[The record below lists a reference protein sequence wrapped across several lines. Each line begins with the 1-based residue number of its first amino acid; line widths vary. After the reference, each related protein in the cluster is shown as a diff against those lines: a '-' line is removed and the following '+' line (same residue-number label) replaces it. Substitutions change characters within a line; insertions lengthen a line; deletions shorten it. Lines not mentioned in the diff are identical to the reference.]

1 MKGQMETMKGQKE
14 TAKGQTETPKG
25 QIGTVKTQV
34 KVLMKY
40 RYNGKWCEK
49 FVTLGDVAGR
59 IGQGKYRQRVDA
71 VRGSVLVPTSMGM
84 SSGRLAAEYLPCV
97 YPALGL
103 VADSDGRMGAQA
115 GYTGLVLLSLRV
127 EQGVEVLERLRQRV
141 NLWPQVLLSFV
152 GTSGQ
157 SLKVVIPYRLTGGG
171 VPAAK
176 PQAAVGGGGIPEGK
190 SQGALGGGK
199 AALFAQYAYKRAA
212 EYVLNSTGVRAEEVV
227 HDGSE
232 HFRVSADEQVYYNP
246 EALAIEMEQPTEL
259 LTDTTAPVVVQ
270 TPEVQLD
277 TQVLPGYTRREM
289 DVTKFNFICR
299 DMAFRAHQEPEV
311 YLMKLATECCR
322 SGIDQEL
329 ATKLAC
335 NIGDFYD
342 KETLVRSTFCN
353 AYAHHRLGLKQP
365 VDKSTMY
372 QQLLEAFL
380 RRRYMFRR
388 NRVTGEVEYQE
399 KFRYE
404 LWWKPLTEEAQNDIN
419 NAAIGEGIKVWPQ
432 DLERILVSERIDTY
446 DPVRQWLMDLPS
458 WDGRDRLGELA
469 DRVPTDSPAWRD
481 NFKIWMRSMVSQWR
495 SGTSAMYGAQMVL
508 MLVGGQGTRKST
520 FMRMLLPPELMPFYI
535 DRIDFANKKEA
546 LRALHRFLL
555 INIDEYDQIS
565 KSQTA
570 FLKHLIQR
578 TDVKERKLYSTVFE
592 QQQRYAAFCATTNS
606 LMQLKD
612 ESGSRRYMVVE
623 VSAVIDTDT
632 TGQRA
637 IDYPQLYAQIVSE
650 IEHGEEYAFTGERE
664 RQIVER
670 NADYYETPNVVSLF
684 EDLFRRP
691 LAGDEVVLKSP
702 TEILTYIKDKKKINV
717 VTQANATVIGSY
729 LHRNGFQKGKGRQY
743 RRYEVAL
750 AT

>member
-1 MKGQMETMKGQKE
+1 
-14 TAKGQTETPKG
+14 
-25 QIGTVKTQV
+25 
-34 KVLMKY
+34 MKY
-40 RYNGKWCEK
+40 RYNGVWREK
-49 FVTLGDVAGR
+49 FVALSDVFKWTR
-59 IGQGKYRQRVDA
+59 MGKYRQRVDS
-71 VRGSVLVPTSMGM
+71 VRGGILVPTSMGM
-84 SSGRLAAEYLPCV
+84 ASGSAAAEYLPSV
-97 YPALGL
+97 YPAQGL
-103 VADSDGRMGAQA
+103 ITDGSSGRTAAQP

-141 NLWPQVLLSFV
+141 NLWPQVMLSFV
-152 GTSGQ
+152 GSSGQ
-157 SLKVVIPYRLTGGG
+157 SLKVLIPYRLVGGS
-171 VPAAK
+171 VPAAE
-176 PQAAVGGGGIPEGK
+176 PQTT
-190 SQGALGGGK
+190 
-199 AALFAQYAYKRAA
+199 LFAQYAYKRAA

-232 HFRVSADEQVYYNP
+232 HFRVSADEQVYYNA
-246 EALAIEMEQPTEL
+246 EAMAIEMEQPTEP
-259 LTDTTAPVVVQ
+259 LTETTAPIVMQ
-270 TPEVQLD
+270 PTEVQLD

-299 DMAFRAHQEPEV
+299 ELSFRAQQEPEA
-311 YLMKLATECCR
+311 YLMKLATECR
-322 SGIDQEL
+322 RAGIDQEL
-329 ATKLAC
+329 ATKMTC
-335 NIGDFYD
+335 DIGDFYQ
-342 KETLVRSTFCN
+342 KETLVRSTFSN
-353 AYAHHRLGLKQP
+353 AYTGHRLGMKNP
-365 VDKSTMY
+365 VDKSTMH
-372 QQLLEAFL
+372 QQLLEEFL

-399 KFRYE
+399 KYLYE
-404 LWWKPLTEEAQNDIN
+404 LWLKPLTEEVQNDIN
-419 NAAIGEGIKVWPQ
+419 NAAIAEGIKVWPQ
-432 DLERILVSERIDTY
+432 DLERILVSERIDSY
-446 DPVRQWLMDLPS
+446 DPVRQWLIDLPS

-469 DRVPTDSPAWRD
+469 DRVKTLTPGWRE
-481 NFKIWMRSMVSQWR
+481 NFKIWMRSMVNQWR
-495 SGTSAMYGAQMVL
+495 SGTSALYGAQMVL

-520 FMRMLLPPELMPFYI
+520 FMRMLLPPELLPFYI

-578 TDVKERKLYSTVFE
+578 IDVKERKLYSTVFE

-606 LMQLKD
+606 LMPLKD

-632 TGQRA
+632 QGDRA

-664 RQIVER
+664 RQIVAG

-691 LAGDEVVLKSP
+691 LAGDEVMLLSP

-729 LHRNGFQKGKGRQY
+729 LHRNGYQKGRGRQY

-750 AT
+750 AM